1 METLPGHAWA
11 GEMLRVVS
19 LLVEQHQHCLFPLYC
34 PLYTCKR
41 RYLTRR
47 CSDRD
52 LPAPGETFLGPA
64 FGWSSQLPPL
74 VSICWPLLL
83 APRGYSRELGLLAGL
98 FRRCKN
104 DRFKKEMENAA
115 GNGLCLSLELANTSR
130 AWIACATCNVLT

>member
-1 METLPGHAWA
+1 MGRRGASSCLLA
-11 GEMLRVVS
+11 GGTASALS
-19 LLVEQHQHCLFPLYC
+19 FPPYC

-41 RYLTRR
+41 RYLIRR

-52 LPAPGETFLGPA
+52 LPAPGEAFLGPA

-74 VSICWPLLL
+74 VSVCCPLLL
-83 APRGYSRELGLLAGL
+83 APHGYSGELGLLAGL

-130 AWIACATCNVLT
+130 AWIACATLFIKHLEAKNMT